1 MHDWRQEQDLPTNPV
16 MLHAGFLRGSEKEPY
31 MRRKGYW
38 RAEQWDLMGAAQHTA
53 HLLEHFNRT
62 LPKFGR
68 DHLGDL

>member
-1 MHDWRQEQDLPTNPV
+1 
-16 MLHAGFLRGSEKEPY
+16 MLHAGAMRGEEKEPY

-38 RAEQWDLMGAAQHTA
+38 RAEQWDVLGAAQHTA
-53 HLLEHFNRT
+53 YLLEHINRT